1 MSPGAVM
8 IGTVEQ
14 VPRTIGYFEII
25 SVAFN
30 LLSSW
35 LTVASTL
42 ILGLSHGGSAT
53 VIYGLLVILIMYGA
67 VALSLAEMAARY
79 TTAGGQY
86 HWTSL
91 LAPQSMKR
99 GLVSHQISHE
109 YPLMR
114 LQSYSCGSINMIGRV
129 AMTASIE
136 IIVAQLV
143 LAMVASNVPSY
154 TIERW
159 HTFLSYQALNAIT
172 LAYNLLALRRAPWTH
187 NVGCKPNPVIL
198 FVCFF

>member
-1 MSPGAVM
+1 VI
-8 IGTVEQ
+8 IGDVEK
-14 VPRTIGYFEII
+14 VPRTTGYFDII

-35 LTVASTL
+35 LTIASTL
-42 ILGLSHGGSAT
+42 ILGLGHGGSAT

-99 GLVSHQISHE
+99 GLVCHQIS
-109 YPLMR
+109 L
-114 LQSYSCGSINMIGRV
+114 
-129 AMTASIE
+129 
-136 IIVAQLV
+136 
-143 LAMVASNVPSY
+143 
-154 TIERW
+154 
-159 HTFLSYQALNAIT
+159 
-172 LAYNLLALRRAPWTH
+172 
-187 NVGCKPNPVIL
+187 
-198 FVCFF
+198 

>member
-1 MSPGAVM
+1 M
-8 IGTVEQ
+8 IISDVDK
-14 VPRTIGYFEII
+14 VPRTTGYFEII

-99 GLVSHQISHE
+99 GLVCRQIC
-109 YPLMR
+109 L
-114 LQSYSCGSINMIGRV
+114 
-129 AMTASIE
+129 
-136 IIVAQLV
+136 
-143 LAMVASNVPSY
+143 
-154 TIERW
+154 
-159 HTFLSYQALNAIT
+159 
-172 LAYNLLALRRAPWTH
+172 
-187 NVGCKPNPVIL
+187 
-198 FVCFF
+198 